1 MAELGGYT
9 GYSAVRFANKQRE
22 AAGNKPSHYH
32 SFEFSQVFAARM
44 REMVELAGLGDQVTV
59 HVGPF
64 SEQYGVLLGKTVD
77 VSSASSSCYGAENS
91 AFSNA
96 RWALLLL
103 LLLLLL
109 LQMYFIDHDKKAYLP
124 DLKLILGSETLAP
137 GSIVVADN
145 VGLGPISGG
154 KNEYIEFIES
164 SPQFSEVRHTVYM
177 KREDIMAPDLSVAI
191 FLG

>member
-1 MAELGGYT
+1 VKEHAEHGNPASVVACMDEFASTTHIMNVGDVKGKIIDEEISKKQPTIMAELGGYT

-77 VSSASSSCYGAENS
+77 VSSASSSCYGAETQLS
-91 AFSNA
+91 
-96 RWALLLL
+96 L
-103 LLLLLL
+103 
-109 LQMYFIDHDKKAYLP
+109 
-124 DLKLILGSETLAP
+124 TLD
-137 GSIVVADN
+137 GRCCCCCCCCCCCRCTSSITTRR
-145 VGLGPISGG
+145 PTC
-154 KNEYIEFIES
+154 
-164 SPQFSEVRHTVYM
+164 QT
-177 KREDIMAPDLSVAI
+177 
-191 FLG
+191 